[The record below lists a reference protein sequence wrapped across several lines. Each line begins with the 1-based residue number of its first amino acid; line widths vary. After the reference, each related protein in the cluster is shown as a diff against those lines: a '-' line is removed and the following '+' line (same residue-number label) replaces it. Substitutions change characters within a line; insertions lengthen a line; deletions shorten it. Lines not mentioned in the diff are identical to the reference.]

1 MGFTLSGVGLALPLE
16 GVDSQDP
23 GFLAFLSKR
32 AIISPDNTCGNSFA
46 GGNNSYSCDAT
57 KNAGGCCSPYG
68 YCGNTTDFCG
78 TGCQTAF
85 GTCNGATVQPSDNSF
100 LCGTSNGGLSCT
112 GGLCCSGAGY
122 CGNTTDYCDVGCQS
136 KFGTCTASAIE
147 PTTGGTCGPNF
158 GGATCGGNQCC
169 SVSGYCGNT
178 QEYCADPGSCLLG
191 YGRCDS
197 DATPAGPSTLNAAR
211 PLIGPITYT
220 DDIYDCVQTGV
231 VALTYDDGPYNYT
244 SDLLDILKSYGFQA
258 TFFMT
263 GNNNGKGEI
272 DTTAPYPSLIQRMI
286 AEGHQVASH
295 TWSHY
300 SLSNISH
307 DLRMQQMVKNEM
319 AFNNI
324 IGKWPTYMRPPYS
337 DCTEASGCWADM
349 QTLGYHRVYFDLDT
363 QDYLNP
369 LPSQIQNSKNIVQKA
384 LASTTVVDYLSIQ
397 HDIVEQSV
405 GNLSSYYFDQIKA
418 KGWKGV
424 TVGDCLGDTDRTNWY
439 RSFNTASG
447 SITRSSTAVS
457 SQSTSGAASIK
468 TSSTSKSSASITM
481 TSTKGTTVSS
491 ATGTTKS
498 SGSTSKSTSTAP
510 NSVQSPTNSVKV
522 STSSTTVSSTVKQS
536 SAVVPT
542 SASLPTPAA
551 KCAVQAGNWCGKI
564 LAFNNMLTCQKS
576 AATCYSDT
584 LKCAT
589 TAGWKNIKTC
599 SSFTKICENLTL
611 YCLKCSKS
619 GCSNSAFGY

>member
-1 MGFTLSGVGLALPLE
+1 MKSLILAITTGLAFSGIGLAFPLE
-16 GVDSQDP
+16 GTDSQDP

-32 AIISPDNTCGNSFA
+32 AITSPDNTCGDSFA
-46 GGNNSYSCDAT
+46 GSNKSYSCDAT
-57 KNAGGCCSPYG
+57 ANTGGCCSAYG
-68 YCGNTTDFCG
+68 YCGNTTDYCG
-78 TGCQTAF
+78 TGCQSAF
-85 GTCNGATVQPSDNSF
+85 GTCSGATVQPSGNSF
-100 LCGTSNGGLSCT
+100 LCGASNAGLSCT
-112 GGLCCSGAGY
+112 GGLCCSGSGY

-136 KFGTCTASAIE
+136 KYGACTADASE

-169 SVSGYCGNT
+169 SVSGYCGT
-178 QEYCADPGSCLLG
+178 SQDYCADPGSCLLG

-197 DATPAGPSTLNAAR
+197 DATPAGVSTLDAVR
-211 PLIGPITYT
+211 PLMGPITYK

-244 SDLLDILKSYGFQA
+244 SDLLDILKSYGYQA
-258 TFFMT
+258 TFFIT

-272 DTTAPYPSLIQRMI
+272 DITAPYPSLIQRMI

-397 HDIVEQSV
+397 HDIVQQSV

-424 TVGDCLGDTDRTNWY
+424 TVGECLGDTDRTNWY
-439 RSFNTASG
+439 RSLNTTSIPTTPG
-447 SITRSSTAVS
+447 STATTSVKGSAVSATATSSSTG
-457 SQSTSGAASIK
+457 TEKPPGA
-468 TSSTSKSSASITM
+468 TLR
-481 TSTKGTTVSS
+481 
-491 ATGTTKS
+491 
-498 SGSTSKSTSTAP
+498 STSTAP
-510 NSVQSPTNSVKV
+510 SSVKS
-522 STSSTTVSSTVKQS
+522 STSSAKTSTSSVKASTTAKQ
-536 SAVVPT
+536 PT
-542 SASLPTPAA
+542 SAVAATPTKSPTPGAT
-551 KCAVQAGNWCGKI
+551 CAVSAGNWCGKI
-564 LAFNNMLTCQKS
+564 SPFTNMLTCQKS
-576 AATCYSDT
+576 AAACYSDT

-589 TAGWKNIKTC
+589 TAGWKNLKTC
-599 SSFTKICENLTL
+599 STFTAICEKLTL
-611 YCLKCSKS
+611 YCLKCVKS
-619 GCSNSAFGY
+619 SCSNAAFGY